1 MKYMCR
7 HVIQLCN
14 DRPRQDDTDTRGGIQ
29 EGGERWK
36 RERREEKRS
45 GMKVVREVDGSYSK
59 KKAPEHRAVGRKARR
74 SRRAGRTTFAKRALR
89 LTSTYSR
96 W

>member
-59 KKAPEHRAVGRKARR
+59 KSPGAQ
-74 SRRAGRTTFAKRALR
+74 SRGKEGEKEQTSRTHDFCQAGTKVD
-89 LTSTYSR
+89 
-96 W
+96 